1 MEKRKFDMSKYADMH
16 EEKTIKGKDGT
27 EITVRNHI
35 PYADK
40 EAMATEM
47 AEQLL
52 IIHDDSC
59 IYTSQDFDLFELY
72 MIAKYYTDIDVEE
85 CDMHDVADYLVN
97 NEIISEV
104 YDYASDDYD
113 VVVRIFNALEKSV
126 TKTYE
131 DDHGLTKAL
140 RTSFGFL
147 FTGEDITES
156 LTKAE
161 GVSDT
166 LFKALGAL
174 RQAEQAKEENIDH
187 GKLSVGGNII
197 NFAKKKE

>member
-1 MEKRKFDMSKYADMH
+1 MEKRKIDMSKYADMH
-16 EEKTIKGKDGT
+16 DETKIKGKDGT

-35 PYADK
+35 RYVDK
-40 EAMATEM
+40 EKMATEM

-52 IIHDDSC
+52 IIHDESC
-59 IYTSQDFDLFELY
+59 VYTSQDFDILELY
-72 MIAKYYTDIDVEE
+72 MIAKYYTDINVDE
-85 CDMHDVADYLVN
+85 CDPHDVADYLIN
-97 NEIISEV
+97 NEIIGEI
-104 YDYASDDYD
+104 YDYTSKDYD
-113 VVVRIFNALEKSV
+113 VVVRIFSAIEKAV

-131 DDHGLTKAL
+131 DDRGLTKAL

-147 FTGEDITES
+147 FTGEDVTES
-156 LTKAE
+156 MVKAQ

-166 LFKALGAL
+166 LFNALGAL
-174 RQAEQAKEENIDH
+174 RQKEKENEETINH

>member
-1 MEKRKFDMSKYADMH
+1 MEKRKIDVSKYADMH
-16 EEKTIKGKDGT
+16 EEKVINGKDGT
-27 EITVRNHI
+27 GIIVRNHI
-35 PYADK
+35 PYTVK
-40 EAMATEM
+40 EVMATEM

-52 IIHDDSC
+52 IVHDDSC
-59 IYTSQDFDLFELY
+59 VYTSQDFDLFELY
-72 MIAKYYTDIDVEE
+72 MIAKYYTEIDTDE

-97 NEIISEV
+97 NEMISEI
-104 YDYASDDYD
+104 YDYTSDDYA

-131 DDHGLTKAL
+131 DDRGLTKAL

-161 GVSDT
+161 GVSET
-166 LFKALGAL
+166 LFKALSAL
-174 RQAEQAKEENIDH
+174 RQVEKEKEENIDH